1 MKKWFA
7 ILFCAFCLQG
17 FSQTMTLYTKN
28 VLKKNREKFYRN
40 VVNNVILK
48 NLSDS
53 LTANSEEAW
62 ANAFDAIA
70 LIQYKSAFV
79 NTQIDKAVV
88 LFPNLSSNYQRSLLD
103 LLNAQYPVK
112 YIGPVKKYLNVIS
125 NDKVF
130 AMAANYILNSGNEDD
145 AVYIEYLTQERMS
158 VYKENPYYQQI
169 YYQASLYNKKNAVPE
184 LSGFFQKNYLP
195 GNVLLISLQ
204 RKNRNYPGLVLIR
217 DANGNFV
224 RDSNGNIFH
233 VPQLARSISNMPG
246 YISNGNTPEGIFR
259 MDGFEVSNNAFIG
272 PSVNVQMQM
281 PFEDKASHF
290 YKEVNKVDS
299 VWEKEDYKKLL
310 PQNFQNY
317 FPVYQAYF
325 AGMLGRT
332 EIIAHGSTVNP
343 QFYTGEIYYPF
354 TPTAGCLVT
363 KETWSEETGKL
374 QYSDQYSLVE
384 MLRKSGGAKGYAIVI
399 NINDE
404 QRPVTLPDVLP
415 YLEKN

>member
-17 FSQTMTLYTKN
+17 FSQTMTLYSKN

-53 LTANSEEAW
+53 VTANNEEAW

-79 NTQIDKAVV
+79 NAQIDKAVES
-88 LFPNLSSNYQRSLLD
+88 FPNLSSNYQRSLLD
-103 LLNAQYPVK
+103 LLNAQYAGK
-112 YIGPVKKYLNVIS
+112 YIGPVKKYLNAIS

-145 AVYIEYLTQERMS
+145 AVYIEFISQERMS
-158 VYKENPYYQQI
+158 RDKENPYYQQI
-169 YYQASLYNKKNAVPE
+169 FYQSSLFNKKNSFPG

-272 PSVNVQMQM
+272 PSVNVQMKM

-290 YKEVNKVDS
+290 YKDAAQIDT
-299 VWEKEDYKKLL
+299 VWEKDDYKKLL
-310 PQNFQNY
+310 PQNFQKY

-343 QFYTGEIYYPF
+343 EFYTGETYYPF

-363 KETWSEETGKL
+363 IETWNEETGKL
-374 QYSDQYSLVE
+374 QYSDQYRLVE
-384 MLRKSGGAKGYAIVI
+384 TLRKNGGAKGYAIVI
-399 NINDE
+399 NISDE
-404 QRPVTLPDVLP
+404 LRPVTLSEVLP
-415 YLEKN
+415 YLEKK